1 MALLPAIAAA
11 MNDAPPAPSPL
22 EHPPDHIRRWAA
34 GLRAGQGPPEKLR
47 AVEHRVVAGR
57 DRPIPIR
64 IYRPDASG
72 SLATIVA
79 AHGGWFAWGDLD
91 ILEQPASALA
101 AAADAVV
108 VSVEYALAPEAP
120 FPAGLDDVIAVL
132 SWAGEHIGELGSDPD
147 RLYLFGESAG
157 ATIAAGAAIKARAGG
172 GPRVAGQVLFV
183 PPTDP
188 SLDTESWRLF
198 DGILMPKDW
207 AQFYWRQYLGRA
219 TPEAVPLASPLR
231 VPDLTGLPPT
241 LVLTAEFDPLRD
253 EGEAFARRVSS
264 AGVATT
270 ARRYLG
276 MPHGMLYLNGIS
288 DATRAV
294 AHDIASFVNG
304 RDLTPRVEAMDLV
317 LA

>member
-1 MALLPAIAAA
+1 MALQPAIAAA

-22 EHPPDHIRRWAA
+22 EHPADHIRSWAA

-47 AVEHRVVAGR
+47 AVEQRIVAGR

-64 IYRPDASG
+64 IYRPEAMG
-72 SLATIVA
+72 SLPTIVA

-120 FPAGLDDVIAVL
+120 FPAGLDDVIALL
-132 SWAGEHIGELGSDPD
+132 SWADEHIGDLGTTRIGCTSSGRAPAPPSPRGRD
-147 RLYLFGESAG
+147 RG
-157 ATIAAGAAIKARAGG
+157 ARGWCAARRRT
-172 GPRVAGQVLFV
+172 GPRRT
-183 PPTDP
+183 PTDP
-188 SLDTESWRLF
+188 ALDTESWRLF
-198 DGILMPKDW
+198 DGMPKDW
-207 AQFYWRQYLGRA
+207 AQFYWRQYLGGA
-219 TPEAVPLASPLR
+219 TPEAVPLACPLR
-231 VPDLTGLPPT
+231 VADLTGLPPT
-241 LVLTAEFDPLRD
+241 FVLTAEFDPLRD
-253 EGEAFARRVSS
+253 EGEAFALRVAS

-294 AHDIASFVNG
+294 TQDVASFING
-304 RDLTPRVEAMDLV
+304 SDLTPRVEAMDLV